1 MSTNLAADIARAT
14 IPLGLPPPSVGAF
27 IGAIM
32 AHDDAALAQIEGVT
46 PAIIGAGVQAMKG
59 AYLKSFEKVWIA
71 AAVISGVTALGK
83 PLPLALNKRLTVI
96 VSLLFINPTKEFNDH
111 VDAALEAEPGR
122 EPK

>member
-1 MSTNLAADIARAT
+1 MA
-14 IPLGLPPPSVGAF
+14 LGLPPPSIGAF

-46 PAIIGAGVQAMKG
+46 PAIIGAGVQAMQG

-83 PLPLALNKRLTVI
+83 
-96 VSLLFINPTKEFNDH
+96 S
-111 VDAALEAEPGR
+111 
-122 EPK
+122 